1 MTEMQQQIIKWL
13 ANGETGTS
21 SKTMAFVIGFDVI
34 PSRSGYP
41 HDVSDFRRCFH
52 LVNKQNPF
60 TALLNLPLAPSF
72 SKRGK

>member
-34 PSRSGYP
+34 QVVAVTLTTCLISAF
-41 HDVSDFRRCFH
+41 V
-52 LVNKQNPF
+52 
-60 TALLNLPLAPSF
+60 F
-72 SKRGK
+72 SW